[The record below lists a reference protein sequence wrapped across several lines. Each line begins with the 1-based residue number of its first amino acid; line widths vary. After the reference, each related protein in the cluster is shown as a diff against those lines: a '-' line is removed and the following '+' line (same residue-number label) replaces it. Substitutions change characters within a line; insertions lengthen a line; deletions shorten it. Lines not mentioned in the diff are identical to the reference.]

1 MKWVFMVGVIVS
13 GLFMSIWINN
23 PESIEIQDWEK
34 EQKIP
39 SLYDKQMESWGY
51 KSLNIQGNK
60 VHKRIIKIAIIDSGI
75 DKSHPDIKGIVTK
88 EYNAINPNNEIIDDT
103 GHGTAVAGII
113 GAIDNKPTHSTEE
126 ESSGDLSNLFIKE
139 VFYGKKIRLRKV
151 IPS

>member
-60 VHKRIIKIAIIDSGI
+60 VHKRIIKIAIIDSG
-75 DKSHPDIKGIVTK
+75 
-88 EYNAINPNNEIIDDT
+88 
-103 GHGTAVAGII
+103 
-113 GAIDNKPTHSTEE
+113 
-126 ESSGDLSNLFIKE
+126 
-139 VFYGKKIRLRKV
+139 
-151 IPS
+151 